1 MFWLPALCFVGISVG
16 YGLAGMPA
24 EWESTAN
31 QWQIV
36 SLAWLAFLC
45 VGYENTYRK
54 AGVALL
60 LIWCLFLASTD
71 GMIGF
76 YPSWGMVPETL
87 LIVAVFLRT
96 AWKVHAL
103 QSHQAR

>member
-1 MFWLPALCFVGISVG
+1 MFWLPIICFVGVSVA
-16 YGLAGMPA
+16 YGVAGMPT
-24 EWESTAN
+24 EWVFEAD
-31 QWQIV
+31 QWHAV

-60 LIWCLFLASTD
+60 LMWSLFLAATD
-71 GMIGF
+71 GLISF
-76 YPSWGMVPETL
+76 YPSWGMAPETL
-87 LIVAVFLRT
+87 AIAAVFFRT

-103 QSHQAR
+103 QSHKAR